1 MNNKSFS
8 AYGGP
13 AKSWKIEIGGK
24 ELKVEIRNW
33 AERANGEVLLR
44 YGDTQVLAICVI
56 GENERPELGFFP
68 LTVNYE
74 ERYYAA
80 GKILGSRYIKREG
93 RPSDNAVTISRL
105 IDRTIRPLFD
115 EDLKREVQ
123 IIVTCL
129 SWDEENDPD
138 ILGLI
143 ATSLALTIS
152 DIPWQGPIGAIRV
165 GVKNNNIILNP
176 IYNSREESSLDIIFS
191 GLKERG
197 NSKGFSKEEILL
209 NMLEGEGKEVEEEL
223 VLKAFDLAKGEIK
236 KLIEF
241 QEKIQKE
248 IGKEKIL
255 IEKRAEPELEKE
267 IRKFLAN
274 KIEKILFGNKIKD
287 SKEKGFEKSKKL
299 NGLKKELL
307 DSIEEKYPE
316 KKSFTRNFFEK
327 EVKKLLHEKIL
338 KEEKRV
344 DGRKLDEIRELS
356 SEVGLIPRC
365 HGSGLFSRGITRSL
379 SIITLGG
386 PSDRQLIEGMEIRG
400 KKHFLH
406 HYNFPPYSVGE
417 AKPLRSPSR
426 REIGHGILVER
437 ALFSL
442 LPEFDNFPYTIR
454 IVSEMLS
461 SNGSTSMASVC
472 SSSLSLMDAGV
483 PIKRPA
489 AGIAIGLI
497 KGESDYKLLTD
508 IQGPE
513 DFNGDMDFKIAG
525 TRKGITALQM
535 DMKAMGINREILNKA
550 LLRGKEARLKILDSM
565 EKVLLKSRP
574 QLSPFAPKV
583 FALKINPEKIGLVVG
598 TGGRTINEITKESEV
613 TIDIQPSGLIFI
625 TAKNEQGA
633 KKAMERIKNIVREV
647 RIERNKKYYPR
658 GRNRR

>member
-176 IYNSREESSLDIIFS
+176 IYDSREESSLDIIFS

-197 NSKGFSKEEILL
+197 SSKGFSKEEILL

-287 SKEKGFEKSKKL
+287 SKEKGFTKSTKL

-316 KKSFTRNFFEK
+316 KESFTRNFFEK

-417 AKPLRSPSR
+417 AKPLRAPSR

-442 LPEFDNFPYTIR
+442 MPEFDNFPYTIR

-598 TGGRTINEITKESEV
+598 TGGRTINEITQESEV

-647 RIERNKKYYPR
+647 RVERNKKYYPR
-658 GRNRR
+658 GRSRR